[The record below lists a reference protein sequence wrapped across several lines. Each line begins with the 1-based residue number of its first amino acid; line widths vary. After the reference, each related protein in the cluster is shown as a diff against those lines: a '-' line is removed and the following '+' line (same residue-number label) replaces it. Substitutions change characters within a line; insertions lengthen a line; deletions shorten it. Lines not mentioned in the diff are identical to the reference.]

1 MKLNLPASA
10 LLAVLCLTAAIPG
23 LGQDRM
29 KERLRV
35 SLKDDLAG
43 PWIYDDIK
51 AGFARAKKTG
61 KPVLAVLR

>member
-1 MKLNLPASA
+1 MKLTLAAYASI
-10 LLAVLCLTAAIPG
+10 AVLCLTAAAPR

-35 SLKDDLAG
+35 GLKDDLAG
-43 PWIYDDIK
+43 PWVYDDINR
-51 AGFARAKKTG
+51 GFAQARKTG